1 MGFVIRPLPPGD
13 ARHKNAAT
21 RDIKKAKFAF
31 IETATVH
38 SFVLLHCTI

>member
-1 MGFVIRPLPPGD
+1 MGFVVRAPQLGD
-13 ARHKNAAT
+13 SRHKNAAT

-31 IETATVH
+31 NETAMVH